1 MNTQEVAIIQ
11 NKGKSE
17 QKEFDSQKFE
27 GQILDQY
34 Y

>member
-1 MNTQEVAIIQ
+1 MNTQEIAIIQ
-11 NKGKSE
+11 NKGKLK

-34 Y
+34 